1 MSRRVLL
8 AVPIGAVLL
17 ALLAWGTFIASDAAT
32 PPAPPP
38 AAAGAAHGALASPA
52 PTPPAVA
59 SERQHA
65 EGSAVPLPQRRVR
78 VIDEHGAPV
87 ADADVAYDLSEELC
101 EHWRPFPFDVEERL
115 PNASHLRTTRD
126 GIAVLPTAAARAFV
140 MARAGQRFGHRVVEF
155 DSQLWEIPE
164 LHIAPDRTLRIAVV
178 SPRGEPRSDVPVAA
192 TFLDSD
198 PFSRHPTTTH
208 YLPRTGPD
216 GTTVLWHAQTTLRFW
231 DRSRP
236 TVDLAAVVL
245 GAKTR
250 QVHVALSE
258 PAPERIVL
266 ECPDHGGVRV
276 SARWSAG
283 TTNRADLARW
293 IHTHPEHDEGPGEL
307 LVDGASTSQWRFFP
321 VALGAMFETGT
332 NVGAVDAFAGPVQ
345 HGADVAVDLELE
357 ARTGWRATMLRPDG
371 QPCANEEIVLDPLTN
386 ARKVTTDDA
395 GGITFWTTRDTVT
408 FAASR
413 LRAQATLPA
422 PEPPENGTRDL
433 GVVRLLPQVLLA
445 QGRVV
450 EATTRRP
457 VRIYVEAT
465 VTGPDDVPNEVA
477 RTVTGAD
484 GAFELWG
491 VASGKITLDLE
502 KVAYAHVLLEVD
514 VGSRDLVVAMPEA
527 RRLRAH
533 VSVDPDIAL
542 ESLEIRVRT
551 ADDAQIW
558 RTARIERG
566 SFHGLFE
573 LPDGDDLVFDVR
585 GCDGGPVLRAVP
597 MREWVVEEGA
607 FATSVDLR
615 SQLGNVIV
623 KVLGQKD
630 DYNEMNGS
638 IYVRP
643 QASRAPWAQVEV
655 SERFAFVVPRG
666 TVLDAVVRPD
676 GGCCTRT
683 TLREGEN
690 TIEVPDPP
698 VAVLELSGLPP
709 GVQRTSIGVHIWR
722 LVRAEPLLDALVADG
737 VAHLDPYDNAQ
748 APRTTADLANMTGEH
763 VSDTFGDGPLRFVLH
778 RRGSYVAVP
787 YAVGE
792 KWKPMLG
799 AMVKFELSAP
809 GQVVHTTIRLDPDEV
824 RAALK

>member
-1 MSRRVLL
+1 
-8 AVPIGAVLL
+8 
-17 ALLAWGTFIASDAAT
+17 
-32 PPAPPP
+32 
-38 AAAGAAHGALASPA
+38 
-52 PTPPAVA
+52 
-59 SERQHA
+59 
-65 EGSAVPLPQRRVR
+65 
-78 VIDEHGAPV
+78 
-87 ADADVAYDLSEELC
+87 
-101 EHWRPFPFDVEERL
+101 
-115 PNASHLRTTRD
+115 
-126 GIAVLPTAAARAFV
+126 FV

-178 SPRGEPRSDVPVAA
+178 SPRGEPRSDVPIAA

-198 PFSRHPTTTH
+198 PFSRYPTSTC

-216 GTTVLWHAQTTLRFW
+216 GTTVLWHAQTTHWFW
-231 DRSRP
+231 DRSRA

-283 TTNRADLARW
+283 TTNRADVARW

-345 HGADVAVDLELE
+345 HGADVAVDLVL
-357 ARTGWRATMLRPDG
+357 AAATGGRATLLRPDG

-413 LRAQATLPA
+413 LRAQATLPV

-457 VRIYVEAT
+457 VRICVEAT
-465 VTGPDDVPNEVA
+465 VTGPGDVPDEVA

-502 KVAYAHVLLEVD
+502 KVGYAHVLLEVD

-527 RRLRAH
+527 RRLRVH
-533 VSVDPDIAL
+533 VSVDPDIAV
-542 ESLEIRVRT
+542 ESLEICVRT
-551 ADDAQIW
+551 ADEAKIW

-585 GCDGGPVLRAVP
+585 GCDGGPLMRAVP

-607 FATSVDLR
+607 FSTSVDLR
-615 SQLGNVIV
+615 GQLGNVIV
-623 KVLGQKD
+623 TVRGQMD
-630 DYNEMNGS
+630 DFDGGW

-643 QASRAPWAQVEV
+643 QASRAPWAYVQM

-690 TIEVPDPP
+690 TIDMPDPP

-709 GVQRTSIGVHIWR
+709 GVERTSIGVQVWR

-737 VAHLDPYDNAQ
+737 VADLEADDNAQ
-748 APRTTADLANMTGEH
+748 APRTAADLANMAGDEVTK
-763 VSDTFGDGPLRFVLH
+763 TFGDGPLRFVLH

-787 YAVGE
+787 HAAGE
-792 KWKPMLG
+792 QRKPMLG
-799 AMVKFELSAP
+799 AMVKFELTAP